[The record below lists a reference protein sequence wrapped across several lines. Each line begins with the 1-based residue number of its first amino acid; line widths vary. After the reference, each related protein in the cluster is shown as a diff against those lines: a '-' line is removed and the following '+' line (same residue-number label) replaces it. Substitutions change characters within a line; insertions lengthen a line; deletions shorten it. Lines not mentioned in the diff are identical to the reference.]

1 MLCFE
6 REGGSETERE
16 EQPRGGG
23 AQFRQEIPAEKVGLP
38 PNYTAPCQ
46 QLYTNAH
53 VPAYTLRNTHTQT
66 LISSPARSTSSTRH
80 VQRAR
85 FGGKEK
91 AENGAASVLEVSK
104 KRILNLRI
112 SHSTYY
118 VNPAGLVYK
127 SLLPPG
133 Q

>member
-53 VPAYTLRNTHTQT
+53 VHAYTLRNTHTDT
-66 LISSPARSTSSTRH
+66 DLFSSSLSTSSTRH

-85 FGGKEK
+85 FGEKEK
-91 AENGAASVLEVSK
+91 AKNSAASVLEVSK
-104 KRILNLRI
+104 K
-112 SHSTYY
+112 
-118 VNPAGLVYK
+118 
-127 SLLPPG
+127 
-133 Q
+133 